1 MGGTMF
7 SKSLIQ
13 FSVDEWGCVPS
24 LWCTWGQ
31 TMVEVMKITA
41 TSFKRSHACT
51 ATLSAPNSGEGYHW
65 PTPPL
70 EIPGHS
76 QESLGHCLV
85 GSLLLSPGAWCIQGS
100 ICALQE
106 SVSPVLCKFWQLY
119 GGVNGDHLQEGLCH
133 TQVCCTQSPCP
144 YSSPLLTHTSE
155 GDIQTQFCLSLCGVS
170 RSWCTQGLFESS
182 EHLWQVWGLI
192 LNMILPLLPSY

>member
-1 MGGTMF
+1 ML

-13 FSVDEWGCVPS
+13 FSANRWGCVPFQVFS
-24 LWCTWGQ
+24 WGQ

-51 ATLSAPNSGEGYHW
+51 ATLSVPDPATGHRRPK
-65 PTPPL
+65 PL
-70 EIPGHS
+70 TETLGHS
-76 QESLGHCLV
+76 QTSLGKSLV
-85 GSLLLSPGAWCIQGS
+85 GSLLLSPESWCIQGS

-155 GDIQTQFCLSLCGVS
+155 GDIQTQFCLSLCGFS
-170 RSWCTQGLFESS
+170 GFWCTQRLFEPS
-182 EHLWQVWGLI
+182 EHL
-192 LNMILPLLPSY
+192 